1 MHVTLSL
8 PKEKT
13 ALFLKLVEQ
22 GAFKHIPIM
31 GARLR
36 PTGIGQARVAYI
48 NGKAMSELLDGQ
60 IAYRKATS
68 PHKMTAKPILRK
80 GYRFVSHLAKANKK

>member
-13 ALFLKLVEQ
+13 ALFLKLVEE
-22 GAFKHIPIM
+22 GAFKHIPII
-31 GARLR
+31 GARL
-36 PTGIGQARVAYI
+36 TSAGSGQARAAYMK
-48 NGKAMSELLDGQ
+48 GKAMSELSDGQ
-60 IAYRKATS
+60 IAYRKDTS
-68 PHKMTAKPILRK
+68 AHKMTAKPMLKK